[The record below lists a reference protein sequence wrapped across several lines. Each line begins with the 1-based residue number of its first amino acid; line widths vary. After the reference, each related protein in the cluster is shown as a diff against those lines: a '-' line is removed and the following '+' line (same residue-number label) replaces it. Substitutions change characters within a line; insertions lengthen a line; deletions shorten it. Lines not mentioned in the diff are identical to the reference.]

1 MDLLKKI
8 FIIFAMA
15 ATVMPAVAGDSDSI
29 DSRKARR
36 EIVHKSIKDAVKG
49 AKQLNTDSI
58 RQQVAQVISDEF
70 SDTLFEWEKSSDWD
84 SGRSKTGIKAGKL
97 MEELDGLGN
106 GEAAV
111 AIVIIFLIFGFPMV
125 TLIVIIWIIAWFS
138 TRKNRERNRVV
149 AMSIERGIPLPPD
162 YFRSTLAKSRL
173 QSGLVWI
180 MWGIGIAVFFLVLI
194 GLKSAVALG
203 LIPFLV
209 GMAKLI
215 TYFVEDRP
223 QKRD

>member
-58 RQQVAQVISDEF
+58 RQQVAQVVSDEF

-111 AIVIIFLIFGFPMV
+111 AIVIIFLIFSFGIF
-125 TLIVIIWIIAWFS
+125 LIRSAREASFKILASDIFAPTVSFSVWVFAIA
-138 TRKNRERNRVV
+138 
-149 AMSIERGIPLPPD
+149 SILD
-162 YFRSTLAKSRL
+162 
-173 QSGLVWI
+173 
-180 MWGIGIAVFFLVLI
+180 
-194 GLKSAVALG
+194 
-203 LIPFLV
+203 
-209 GMAKLI
+209 
-215 TYFVEDRP
+215 
-223 QKRD
+223 